1 MHYTCVTVL
10 KYSSFWPTHKAPN
23 KIHENQINRCTM
35 YTYTCTIQVLNLSN
49 PVDKLFIVIGY
60 VYLYCH
66 VKFYLEFSKRHVL
79 AKPKNKIV
87 HICTYLLNV
96 SFCSSLYRTVIPRR
110 NAHRPC
116 TMDSFSSLSEAE
128 TCVIS

>member
-1 MHYTCVTVL
+1 MHYTHITVL
-10 KYSSFWPTHKAPN
+10 KYSSFWPTHKALN
-23 KIHENQINRCTM
+23 KIHRNQIYSCTM
-35 YTYTCTIQVLNLSN
+35 YTYTCTIQVLNFSK
-49 PVDKLFIVIGY
+49 PADKLIIVISY
-60 VYLYCH
+60 VYLYCY

-79 AKPKNKIV
+79 LNQKIRQFN
-87 HICTYLLNV
+87 ICTYLLND